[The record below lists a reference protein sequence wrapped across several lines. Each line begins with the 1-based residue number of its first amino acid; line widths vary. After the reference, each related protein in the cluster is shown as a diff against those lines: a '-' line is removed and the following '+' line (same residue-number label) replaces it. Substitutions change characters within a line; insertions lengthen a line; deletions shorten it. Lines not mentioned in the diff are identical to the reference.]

1 MKYSALIGETTEHS
15 KSHKIFS
22 ILEQQYGI
30 EHSHIKIDVKEKDLG
45 NSINNLQELGFSFIN
60 VTFPY
65 KIKCIKYLDELSEE
79 CKIMRSVNTIK
90 FIGNKKFGY
99 NVDGISA
106 IDAIQ
111 LKLKDIT
118 YNDKVL
124 IFGAG
129 GVARSIIYELLKYT
143 KNITVINIDL
153 FENRELASIFGNIS
167 IYDFSC
173 DFVEK
178 IDNANIIIN
187 ATSVGNDSQECVIPN
202 TDWKRLTDLNG
213 KYFFDVILT
222 PTDTT
227 FLKEAKKR
235 NAQTCSGLY
244 MTIIQ
249 LVGLFLDFHNL
260 EKNINVYQVEHI
272 YNELK

>member
-1 MKYSALIGETTEHS
+1 MKYSALIGKNTEHS

-22 ILEQQYGI
+22 ILEKDYKI
-30 EHSHIKIDVKEKDLG
+30 EHSHIKINVEEQNLEQSINELKDLG
-45 NSINNLQELGFSFIN
+45 FCFIN

-65 KIKCIKYLDELSEE
+65 KIKCIKFLDELSDD
-79 CKIMRSVNTIK
+79 CKIMKSVNTIK
-90 FIGNKKFGY
+90 FIGNKKIGY

-106 IDAIQ
+106 IAAIQ
-111 LKLKDIT
+111 LKLKKI
-118 YNDKVL
+118 NSKDKVL

-153 FENRELASIFGNIS
+153 FENGELADIFNNIQ

-178 IDNANIIIN
+178 INSSNIIIN
-187 ATSVGNDSQECVIPN
+187 ATSVGNDSQDCVVSSD
-202 TDWKRLTDLNG
+202 DWTNISDLHN

-222 PTDTT
+222 PTETT
-227 FLKEAKKR
+227 FLKNAKKR
-235 NAQTCSGLY
+235 HAKTCSGLY

-249 LVGLFLDFHNL
+249 LVALFLEFHNL
-260 EKNINVYQVEHI
+260 SKINDENYIEKI
-272 YNELK
+272 YSELK